1 MRWCARFSSVCG
13 SGAAFV
19 CLPIGDVGC
28 CFGKARSTRCRVA
41 SAANVTGRSRTRDP
55 QSPVAGGS
63 AGVHGHCAAL
73 LPVRA
78 CFPQAGA
85 RNPQNPLE
93 ARTVGGPWPAPPI
106 LAPLRFGKQR
116 SQYCPL
122 RFAQQSLP
130 LPHRRSSSP
139 NPPHSKVTLLRPYP
153 FMQPA
158 LVPGCPVRAAHG
170 DTVQFVEE
178 IISNEIDVAIV
189 TLPVND
195 LRLHLDEIRRDR
207 LVVCLR
213 GDHPLAAKAVLRPGE
228 LQENLT
234 ILYHPQRHPSAHE
247 RLLELLAEAGL
258 KIDEYSRASHPTETQ
273 ELVKQVM

>member
-1 MRWCARFSSVCG
+1 MRWCARFSSVYG

-55 QSPVAGGS
+55 LSPVAGGS

-122 RFAQQSLP
+122 RFARQSLP

-158 LVPGCPVRAAHG
+158 LDKLTRRVVLVDQFGGEHVTAPV
-170 DTVQFVEE
+170 TFSTIPVE
-178 IISNEIDVAIV
+178 
-189 TLPVND
+189 PW
-195 LRLHLDEIRRDR
+195 RRGMTDAN
-207 LVVCLR
+207 
-213 GDHPLAAKAVLRPGE
+213 P
-228 LQENLT
+228 T
-234 ILYHPQRHPSAHE
+234 IKCHICDQP
-247 RLLELLAEAGL
+247 
-258 KIDEYSRASHPTETQ
+258 
-273 ELVKQVM
+273 